1 MVSLRINKNS
11 SRNTATKV
19 IDLKINAL
27 KFLKKSINRDFDKAV
42 DTIVDCRSKI
52 ILCGV
57 GKSGIIANK
66 ISATLSS
73 IGTPSFSL
81 SANDCSHGDMGS
93 ISRKDV
99 LILISYSGNS
109 IELRNIIDYANRN
122 KILLIGI
129 TSKVNSELY
138 KNSDIGLITPE
149 VKEAGLDIIPTS
161 STINQLSIGDA
172 LAISTLKKKKIN
184 NLDFK
189 KYHPSGSLGEKLK
202 TVEDLMLTKNKIPFI
217 DENMSMKNALK
228 IMTRKKLGTLIARN
242 VKKFTTGIITDGQIR
257 RLNSKNIEM
266 SLLKVKDVMTKNPIK
281 IEKNTLATKALSI
294 MNEKKITSLC
304 VYNRNKKS
312 TTIGIVHVHNI
323 LNKKI
328 Y

>member
-1 MVSLRINKNS
+1 MGSLSKNT
-11 SRNTATKV
+11 NFKIIAKEV
-19 IDLKINAL
+19 IDLDIKAL
-27 KFLKKSINRDFDKAV
+27 QKLKKALNKNFDKAV
-42 DTIVDCRSKI
+42 KAIVNCQSKV

-57 GKSGIIANK
+57 GKSGIIASK

-81 SANDCSHGDMGS
+81 SANDCSHGNMGS

-109 IELRNIIDYANRN
+109 IELKNIINYANRN

-129 TSKVNSELY
+129 TSKKNSDLY

-149 VKEAGLDIIPTS
+149 VKEAGLEMIPTS

-172 LAISTLKKKKIN
+172 LAISTLRKKKIN

-189 KYHPSGSLGEKLK
+189 KFHPSGSLGEKLK
-202 TVEDLMLTKNKIPFI
+202 TVEDLMLTKDKIPFI
-217 DENMSMKNALK
+217 DENKLMIKALK
-228 IMTRKKLGTLIARN
+228 IMTEKKLGTLIVRN
-242 VKKFTTGIITDGQIR
+242 KKKYTTGIITDGQIR
-257 RLNSKNIEM
+257 RFNSKNINLN
-266 SLLKVKDVMTKNPIK
+266 SLKVKDVMTKNPIK
-281 IEKNTLATKALSI
+281 VGKNILATKALSI

-304 VYNRNKKS
+304 VYEKERKFI
-312 TTIGIVHVHNI
+312 TIGILHIHNI

>member
-1 MVSLRINKNS
+1 MKKINYKNIAKEVINLEIKALTKLKNSLNKN
-11 SRNTATKV
+11 
-19 IDLKINAL
+19 
-27 KFLKKSINRDFDKAV
+27 FDKAV
-42 DTIVDCRSKI
+42 NAIVNCQSKI

-81 SANDCSHGDMGS
+81 SASDCSHGDMGS
-93 ISRKDV
+93 ITKKDV

-109 IELRNIIDYANRN
+109 IELKNIINYANRN
-122 KILLIGI
+122 KVLLIGI
-129 TSKVNSELY
+129 TSKKNSDLY
-138 KNSDIGLITPE
+138 KNSDIRLITPE
-149 VKEAGLDIIPTS
+149 VREAGLDIVPTS
-161 STINQLSIGDA
+161 STIIQLSLGDA

-184 NLDFK
+184 NQDFK

-202 TVEDLMLTKNKIPFI
+202 TVEDVMLKEKKIPFI
-217 DENMSMKNALK
+217 TENTSMNKALK
-228 IMTRKKLGTLIARN
+228 IMTKKKLGTLIARN
-242 VKKFTTGIITDGQIR
+242 KKNHTTGIITDGQVR
-257 RLNSKNIEM
+257 RFNSKNI
-266 SLLKVKDVMTKNPIK
+266 SFNLLKVKDVMTKNPIK

-304 VYNRNKKS
+304 VYNKNKKFI
-312 TTIGIVHVHNI
+312 TIGIVHVHNI
-323 LNKKI
+323 LNKEI

>member
-1 MVSLRINKNS
+1 MKKIDYKKIAKEVINLEIK
-11 SRNTATKV
+11 
-19 IDLKINAL
+19 AL
-27 KFLKKSINRDFDKAV
+27 QKLKKSLNQNFNEAV
-42 DTIVDCRSKI
+42 NAIVNCQSKV

-73 IGTPSFSL
+73 IGSPSFSL

-93 ISRKDV
+93 ISRKDI

-109 IELRNIIDYANRN
+109 VELKNIINYANRN

-129 TSKVNSELY
+129 TSKKNSVLF
-138 KNSDIGLITPE
+138 KNSDIRLLIPE
-149 VKEAGLDIIPTS
+149 VKEAGLDMIPTS

-172 LAISTLKKKKIN
+172 LAISTLKKKRIN
-184 NLDFK
+184 NFDFK

-202 TVEDLMLTKNKIPFI
+202 TVEDLMLINDNVPFI
-217 DENMSMKNALK
+217 NENSSMIKALK
-228 IMTRKKLGTLIARN
+228 IMTKKKLGTLIARN
-242 VKKFTTGIITDGQIR
+242 KKKYTTGIITDGQIR
-257 RLNSKNIEM
+257 RYNSKNI
-266 SLLKVKDVMTKNPIK
+266 SLNSLKVKNVMTKNPIRV
-281 IEKNTLATKALSI
+281 EKDTLATKALSI

-304 VYNRNKKS
+304 VFNKKKKLI
-312 TTIGIVHVHNI
+312 TIGIIHIHNI
-323 LNKKI
+323 LNKQI

>member
-1 MVSLRINKNS
+1 MKKINYKNIAKEVINLEIKALTKLKNSLNKN
-11 SRNTATKV
+11 
-19 IDLKINAL
+19 
-27 KFLKKSINRDFDKAV
+27 FDKAV
-42 DTIVDCRSKI
+42 NAIVNCQSKI

-81 SANDCSHGDMGS
+81 SASDCSHGDMGS
-93 ISRKDV
+93 ITKKDV

-109 IELRNIIDYANRN
+109 IELKNIINYANRN
-122 KILLIGI
+122 KVLLIGI
-129 TSKVNSELY
+129 TSKKNSDLY
-138 KNSDIGLITPE
+138 KNSDIRLITPE
-149 VKEAGLDIIPTS
+149 VREAGLDIVPTS
-161 STINQLSIGDA
+161 STIIQLSLGDA

-184 NLDFK
+184 NQDFK

-202 TVEDLMLTKNKIPFI
+202 TVEDVMLKQKKIPFI
-217 DENMSMKNALK
+217 NENTSMNKALK
-228 IMTRKKLGTLIARN
+228 IMTKKKLGTLIARN
-242 VKKFTTGIITDGQIR
+242 KKGHTTGIITDGQIR
-257 RLNSKNIEM
+257 RFNSKNI
-266 SLLKVKDVMTKNPIK
+266 SFNLLKVKDVMTKNPIK

-304 VYNRNKKS
+304 VYNKNKKFI
-312 TTIGIVHVHNI
+312 TIGIVHVHNI
-323 LNKKI
+323 LNKEI

>member
-1 MVSLRINKNS
+1 MGSLNRNINFKKI
-11 SRNTATKV
+11 AKEV
-19 IDLKINAL
+19 IDLEIKAL
-27 KFLKKSINRDFDKAV
+27 QKLKKALNKNFDKAV
-42 DTIVDCRSKI
+42 KAIVNCQSKV

-57 GKSGIIANK
+57 GKSGIIASK

-81 SANDCSHGDMGS
+81 SANDCSHGNMGS

-109 IELRNIIDYANRN
+109 IELKNIINYANRN

-129 TSKVNSELY
+129 TSKKNSDLY

-149 VKEAGLDIIPTS
+149 VKEAGLEMIPTS

-189 KYHPSGSLGEKLK
+189 KFHPSGSLGEKLK
-202 TVEDLMLTKNKIPFI
+202 TVEDLMLTKDRIPFI
-217 DENMSMKNALK
+217 NENRLMSKALK
-228 IMTRKKLGTLIARN
+228 IMTEKKLGTLIVRN
-242 VKKFTTGIITDGQIR
+242 KKKYTTGIITDGQIR
-257 RLNSKNIEM
+257 RFNSKNINLN
-266 SLLKVKDVMTKNPIK
+266 SLKVRDVMTKDPIK
-281 IEKNTLATKALSI
+281 VDKNILATKALSI

-304 VYNRNKKS
+304 VYDRKKKFI
-312 TTIGIVHVHNI
+312 TIGILHIHNI

>member
-1 MVSLRINKNS
+1 MGSLNKNI
-11 SRNTATKV
+11 NFKKIAKEV
-19 IDLKINAL
+19 IDLEIRAL
-27 KFLKKSINRDFDKAV
+27 QKLKKSINKNFDKAV
-42 DTIVDCRSKI
+42 NAIVNCQSKV

-57 GKSGIIANK
+57 GKSGIIASK

-93 ISRKDV
+93 ISKKDI

-109 IELRNIIDYANRN
+109 VELKNIINYANRN

-129 TSKVNSELY
+129 TSKKNSDLY

-149 VKEAGLDIIPTS
+149 VKEAGLEMVPTS

-189 KYHPSGSLGEKLK
+189 KFHPSGSLGEKLL
-202 TVEDLMLTKNKIPFI
+202 TAEDLMLTKDKIPFI
-217 DENMSMKNALK
+217 NENQLMTDALK
-228 IMTRKKLGTLIARN
+228 IMTKKKLGTLIVRN
-242 VKKFTTGIITDGQIR
+242 KKRYLTGIITDGTIR
-257 RLNSKNIEM
+257 RFNSKNINLN
-266 SLLKVKDVMTKNPIK
+266 SLQVKDVMTKNPVK
-281 IEKNTLATKALSI
+281 IDRNVLATKALAI

-304 VYNRNKKS
+304 VYDKKKKLI
-312 TTIGIVHVHNI
+312 TIGILHIHNI

>member
-1 MVSLRINKNS
+1 MKKIDYKNIAKNVINLEIKALQKLKRSLN
-11 SRNTATKV
+11 RNFNRAVDAIVNCQSKV
-19 IDLKINAL
+19 I
-27 KFLKKSINRDFDKAV
+27 F
-42 DTIVDCRSKI
+42 
-52 ILCGV
+52 CGV

-93 ISRKDV
+93 ITRKDV

-109 IELRNIIDYANRN
+109 VELRNIINYANRN

-129 TSKVNSELY
+129 TSKTNSELY
-138 KNSDIGLITPE
+138 KNSDIGLVTPE
-149 VKEAGLDIIPTS
+149 VKEAGLDMIPTA

-172 LAISTLKKKKIN
+172 LAISTLKRKKIN

-202 TVEDLMLTKNKIPFI
+202 TVGDLMLTKDKIPFI
-217 DENMSMKNALK
+217 DENISMTKALK
-228 IMTRKKLGTLIARN
+228 IMTEKKLGTLIARN
-242 VKKFTTGIITDGQIR
+242 KRKFTTGIITDGQIR
-257 RLNSKNIEM
+257 KLNSKNVVM
-266 SLLKVKDVMTKNPIK
+266 NLLKVKDVMTKNPIK

-304 VYNRNKKS
+304 VYNQNRKS
-312 TTIGIVHVHNI
+312 NTIGIVHVHNI

>member
-1 MVSLRINKNS
+1 MKKMNYKAIAKSVINLEIK
-11 SRNTATKV
+11 
-19 IDLKINAL
+19 AL
-27 KFLKKSINRDFDKAV
+27 QKLKKSLNKNFDKAV
-42 DTIVDCRSKI
+42 NAIVNCQSKV

-81 SANDCSHGDMGS
+81 SASDCSHGDLGS
-93 ISRKDV
+93 ITKKDI

-109 IELRNIIDYANRN
+109 IELKNIINYANRN

-129 TSKVNSELY
+129 TSKKNSDLY

-149 VKEAGLDIIPTS
+149 VKEAGLDMVPTS

-172 LAISTLKKKKIN
+172 LAVSTLKKKKIN

-189 KYHPSGSLGEKLK
+189 KFHPSGSLGEKLK
-202 TVEDLMLTKNKIPFI
+202 TVEDLMLTHNKIPFI
-217 DENMSMKNALK
+217 NENILMKKALK
-228 IMTRKKLGTLIARN
+228 IMTEKKLGTLIIRN
-242 VKKFTTGIITDGQIR
+242 KKKHTTGIITDGQIR
-257 RLNSKNIEM
+257 RLNSKNVNFN
-266 SLLKVKDVMTKNPIK
+266 LLKVKKVMTKNPIK
-281 IEKNTLATKALSI
+281 IEKDTLATKALSI
-294 MNEKKITSLC
+294 MNEKKITCLC
-304 VYNRNKKS
+304 VYDKKRK
-312 TTIGIVHVHNI
+312 TNTIGIIHVHNI
-323 LNKKI
+323 LENKI

>member
-1 MVSLRINKNS
+1 MGSLNK
-11 SRNTATKV
+11 
-19 IDLKINAL
+19 KINFKKIAKEVIELEIKAL
-27 KFLKKSINRDFDKAV
+27 QKLKKALNNNFDEAV
-42 DTIVDCRSKI
+42 NAIVNCQSKV

-57 GKSGIIANK
+57 GKSGIIASK

-73 IGTPSFSL
+73 IGTPSFSV
-81 SANDCSHGDMGS
+81 SANDCSHGNMGS
-93 ISRKDV
+93 ISKKDV

-109 IELRNIIDYANRN
+109 LELKNIINYANRN

-129 TSKVNSELY
+129 TSKKNSDLY
-138 KNSDIGLITPE
+138 KNSDICLITPE
-149 VKEAGLDIIPTS
+149 VKEAGLDMIPTS

-172 LAISTLKKKKIN
+172 LAISTLRKKKIN

-202 TVEDLMLTKNKIPFI
+202 TAEDLMLTKDKIPFI
-217 DENMSMKNALK
+217 DENKLMTKALK
-228 IMTRKKLGTLIARN
+228 IMTEKKLGTLIVRN
-242 VKKFTTGIITDGQIR
+242 KKKYTSGIITDGQVR
-257 RLNSKNIEM
+257 RFNSKNIDLK
-266 SLLKVKDVMTKNPIK
+266 SLRVKDVMTKNPIK
-281 IEKNTLATKALSI
+281 IEKNTLATKALAI

-304 VYNRNKKS
+304 VYEKKNKFK
-312 TTIGIVHVHNI
+312 TIGILHIHNI

>member
-1 MVSLRINKNS
+1 MKKIDYKKIAKNVINLEIK
-11 SRNTATKV
+11 
-19 IDLKINAL
+19 AL
-27 KFLKKSINRDFDKAV
+27 QKLKKSLNQNFNKAV
-42 DTIVDCRSKI
+42 DAIVNCQSKV

-81 SANDCSHGDMGS
+81 SASDCSHGDMGS
-93 ISRKDV
+93 ITRKDV

-109 IELRNIIDYANRN
+109 TELKNIINYANRN

-129 TSKVNSELY
+129 TSKINSELY
-138 KNSDIGLITPE
+138 KNSDVSLITPE

-189 KYHPSGSLGEKLK
+189 KFHPSGSLGERLQ

-217 DENMSMKNALK
+217 NEDTSMNKALK
-228 IMTRKKLGTLIARN
+228 IMTDKKLGTLIARN
-242 VKKFTTGIITDGQIR
+242 KKKATTGIVTDGQVR
-257 RLNSKNIEM
+257 KLSSKNVFLN
-266 SLLKVKDVMTKNPIK
+266 LLKVKDVMTKNPIK
-281 IEKNTLATKALSI
+281 IEKDTLATKALSI

-304 VYNRNKKS
+304 VYNQKKKS
-312 TTIGIVHVHNI
+312 VTIGIIHVHNI
-323 LNKKI
+323 LNKQI

>member
-1 MVSLRINKNS
+1 VKKIDFKDIAKNVINLEIK
-11 SRNTATKV
+11 
-19 IDLKINAL
+19 AL
-27 KFLKKSINRDFDKAV
+27 QKLKKSLNQNFNKAV
-42 DTIVDCRSKI
+42 DAIVNCQSKV

-93 ISRKDV
+93 ITTKDV

-109 IELRNIIDYANRN
+109 MELKNIINYANRN

-129 TSKVNSELY
+129 TSKINSELY
-138 KNSDIGLITPE
+138 KNSDISLMTPE
-149 VKEAGLDIIPTS
+149 VKEAGLDMIPTS

-189 KYHPSGSLGEKLK
+189 KYHPSGSLGEKLQ

-217 DENMSMKNALK
+217 NENTPMNKALK
-228 IMTRKKLGTLIARN
+228 IMTEKKLGTLIARN
-242 VKKFTTGIITDGQIR
+242 KKKLTTGIITDGQVR
-257 RLNSKNIEM
+257 KLSSKNIFLN
-266 SLLKVKDVMTKNPIK
+266 LLKVKDVMTKNPIK
-281 IEKNTLATKALSI
+281 IEKDTLATKALSI

-304 VYNRNKKS
+304 VYNQKKKS
-312 TTIGIVHVHNI
+312 VTVGIIHVHNI
-323 LNKKI
+323 LNKQI

>member
-1 MVSLRINKNS
+1 MK
-11 SRNTATKV
+11 
-19 IDLKINAL
+19 KINYKNIAKDVINLEIKAL
-27 KFLKKSINRDFDKAV
+27 TKLKKSLNKNFDKAV
-42 DTIVDCRSKI
+42 DAIVNCQSKI

-93 ISRKDV
+93 ITKKDI
-99 LILISYSGNS
+99 LILISYSGDS
-109 IELRNIIDYANRN
+109 IELKNIINYANRN
-122 KILLIGI
+122 KVLLIGI
-129 TSKVNSELY
+129 TSKKNSDLY
-138 KNSDIGLITPE
+138 KNSDIKLITPE
-149 VKEAGLDIIPTS
+149 VKEAGLDIVPTS
-161 STINQLSIGDA
+161 STINQLSLGDA

-184 NLDFK
+184 NQDFK

-202 TVEDLMLTKNKIPFI
+202 TVEDVMLKQKKIPFI
-217 DENMSMKNALK
+217 NENTSMNKALR
-228 IMTRKKLGTLIARN
+228 IMTKKKLGTLIARN
-242 VKKFTTGIITDGQIR
+242 KKNHTTGIITDGQVR
-257 RLNSKNIEM
+257 RFNLKNI
-266 SLLKVKDVMTKNPIK
+266 SFNLLKVKDVMTKNPIK

-304 VYNRNKKS
+304 VYNKNKKFI
-312 TTIGIVHVHNI
+312 TIGIVHVHNI
-323 LNKKI
+323 LNKEI

>member
-1 MVSLRINKNS
+1 MI
-11 SRNTATKV
+11 
-19 IDLKINAL
+19 
-27 KFLKKSINRDFDKAV
+27 FGP
-42 DTIVDCRSKI
+42 IVNCQSKI

-73 IGTPSFSL
+73 IGSPSFSL

-93 ISRKDV
+93 ISRKDI

-109 IELRNIIDYANRN
+109 VELKNIINYANRN

-129 TSKVNSELY
+129 TSKKNSILF
-138 KNSDIGLITPE
+138 KNSDIRLLTPE
-149 VKEAGLDIIPTS
+149 VKEAGLDMIPTS

-172 LAISTLKKKKIN
+172 LAISTLKKKRIN
-184 NLDFK
+184 NFDFK
-189 KYHPSGSLGEKLK
+189 KYHPSGSLGERLK
-202 TVEDLMLTKNKIPFI
+202 TVEDLMLTNNNVPFI
-217 DENMSMKNALK
+217 NENTSMVKALK
-228 IMTRKKLGTLIARN
+228 IMTKKKLGTLIARN
-242 VKKFTTGIITDGQIR
+242 KRKHTTGIITDGQIR
-257 RLNSKNIEM
+257 RYNSKNILLN
-266 SLLKVKDVMTKNPIK
+266 SLKVKNVMTKNPIRV
-281 IEKNTLATKALSI
+281 EKDTLATKALSI

-304 VYNRNKKS
+304 VFSKKKKS
-312 TTIGIVHVHNI
+312 ITIGIIHIHNI

>member
-1 MVSLRINKNS
+1 MKKKTFKSIAKEVINLEIK
-11 SRNTATKV
+11 
-19 IDLKINAL
+19 AL
-27 KFLKKSINRDFDKAV
+27 QKLKKSLNQNFDKAV
-42 DTIVDCRSKI
+42 NAIVNCQSKI

-73 IGTPSFSL
+73 IGSPSFSL

-93 ISRKDV
+93 ISRKDI

-109 IELRNIIDYANRN
+109 VELKNIINYANRN

-129 TSKVNSELY
+129 TSKKNSILS
-138 KNSDIGLITPE
+138 KNSDIRLLIPE
-149 VKEAGLDIIPTS
+149 VKEAGLDMIPTS

-172 LAISTLKKKKIN
+172 LAISTLKKRKIN
-184 NLDFK
+184 NFDFK
-189 KYHPSGSLGEKLK
+189 KYHPSGSLGEKLT
-202 TVEDLMLTKNKIPFI
+202 TVEDLMLINDNVPFI
-217 DENMSMKNALK
+217 NENTSMIKALK
-228 IMTRKKLGTLIARN
+228 IMTKKKLGTLIARN
-242 VKKFTTGIITDGQIR
+242 KKKYTTGIITDGQIR
-257 RLNSKNIEM
+257 RYNLKKIPLDS
-266 SLLKVKDVMTKNPIK
+266 LKVKNVMTKNPIK
-281 IEKNTLATKALSI
+281 VEKDTLATKALSI

-304 VYNRNKKS
+304 VFDKKKKS
-312 TTIGIVHVHNI
+312 ITIGIIHVHNI

>member
-1 MVSLRINKNS
+1 MKKIDYKNIAKDVINLEIK
-11 SRNTATKV
+11 
-19 IDLKINAL
+19 AL
-27 KFLKKSINRDFDKAV
+27 QKLKKSLNQNFNKAV
-42 DTIVDCRSKI
+42 NAIVECQSKV

-57 GKSGIIANK
+57 GKSGIIASK

-93 ISRKDV
+93 ISRKDI

-109 IELRNIIDYANRN
+109 IELRNIINYAKRN

-129 TSKVNSELY
+129 TSKINSELY

-149 VKEAGLDIIPTS
+149 VKEAGLDMIPTS

-189 KYHPSGSLGEKLK
+189 RFHPSGSLGEKLR
-202 TVEDLMLTKNKIPFI
+202 TVEDLMLTKDKIPFI
-217 DENMSMKNALK
+217 DENISMKKALK
-228 IMTRKKLGTLIARN
+228 IMTEKKLGTLIVRN
-242 VKKFTTGIITDGQIR
+242 KKKFTTGIVTDGQIR
-257 RLNSKNIEM
+257 KLNSKNISM
-266 SLLKVKDVMTKNPIK
+266 DLLKVKDVMTKNPIK
-281 IEKNTLATKALSI
+281 VEKNTLAAKALLI

-304 VYNRNKKS
+304 VYNQNKKS

-323 LNKKI
+323 LNKNI

>member
-1 MVSLRINKNS
+1 MKR
-11 SRNTATKV
+11 
-19 IDLKINAL
+19 IDLKNIAKNVINLEIKAL
-27 KFLKKSINRDFDKAV
+27 QKLKKSLNQNFSRAV
-42 DTIVDCRSKI
+42 DAIVNCQSKV

-93 ISRKDV
+93 ITRKDV

-109 IELRNIIDYANRN
+109 MELKNIINYANRN

-129 TSKVNSELY
+129 TSKINSELY

-149 VKEAGLDIIPTS
+149 VKEAGLDLIPTS

-189 KYHPSGSLGEKLK
+189 KFHPSGSLGEKLK

-217 DENMSMKNALK
+217 NENTTMNKALK

-242 VKKFTTGIITDGQIR
+242 KKKITTGIVTDGQIR
-257 RLNSKNIEM
+257 RLSSKNIFL
-266 SLLKVKDVMTKNPIK
+266 SLLKVKDIMTKNPIK
-281 IEKNTLATKALSI
+281 IEKDTLATKALSI

-304 VYNRNKKS
+304 VYNQKKKS
-312 TTIGIVHVHNI
+312 VTIGIIHVHNI
-323 LNKKI
+323 LNKQI

>member
-1 MVSLRINKNS
+1 MKKVDFKNIAKNVINLEIK
-11 SRNTATKV
+11 
-19 IDLKINAL
+19 AL
-27 KFLKKSINRDFDKAV
+27 QKLKKSLNQNFNKAV
-42 DTIVDCRSKI
+42 AAIVNCQSKV

-93 ISRKDV
+93 ITSKDV

-109 IELRNIIDYANRN
+109 MELKNIINYANRN

-129 TSKVNSELY
+129 TSKINSELY
-138 KNSDIGLITPE
+138 KNSDISLITPE
-149 VKEAGLDIIPTS
+149 VKEAGLDMIPTS

-189 KYHPSGSLGEKLK
+189 KFHPSGSLGEKLQ

-217 DENMSMKNALK
+217 NENTPMNKALK
-228 IMTRKKLGTLIARN
+228 IMTEKKLGTLIARN
-242 VKKFTTGIITDGQIR
+242 KKKLTTGIVTDGQVR
-257 RLNSKNIEM
+257 KLSSKNIFLN
-266 SLLKVKDVMTKNPIK
+266 LLKVKDVMTKNPIK
-281 IEKNTLATKALSI
+281 IEKDTLATKALSI

-304 VYNRNKKS
+304 VYNQKKKS
-312 TTIGIVHVHNI
+312 VTIGIIHVHNI
-323 LNKKI
+323 LNKQI

>member
-1 MVSLRINKNS
+1 MK
-11 SRNTATKV
+11 
-19 IDLKINAL
+19 KINYKDIAKNVINIEIQAL
-27 KFLKKSINRDFDKAV
+27 KKLKKSLNQNFNKAV
-42 DTIVDCRSKI
+42 NAIVNCQSKV

-66 ISATLSS
+66 ISATFSS

-109 IELRNIIDYANRN
+109 TELRNIINYANRN

-129 TSKVNSELY
+129 TSKINSELY
-138 KNSDIGLITPE
+138 KNSDIGIITPE
-149 VKEAGLDIIPTS
+149 VREAGLDMIPTS

-189 KYHPSGSLGEKLK
+189 RYHPSGSLGEKLK

-217 DENMSMKNALK
+217 NENASMKNALK
-228 IMTRKKLGTLIARN
+228 IMTNKKLGTLIARN
-242 VKKFTTGIITDGQIR
+242 RRKFTTGIITDGQIR
-257 RLNSKNIEM
+257 KLNSKNIE
-266 SLLKVKDVMTKNPIK
+266 LNFLKVKDVMTKNPIK
-281 IEKNTLATKALSI
+281 VEKNTLATKALSI
-294 MNEKKITSLC
+294 MNENKITSLC
-304 VYNRNKKS
+304 VYNQNKKS
-312 TTIGIVHVHNI
+312 ITVGIVHVHNI